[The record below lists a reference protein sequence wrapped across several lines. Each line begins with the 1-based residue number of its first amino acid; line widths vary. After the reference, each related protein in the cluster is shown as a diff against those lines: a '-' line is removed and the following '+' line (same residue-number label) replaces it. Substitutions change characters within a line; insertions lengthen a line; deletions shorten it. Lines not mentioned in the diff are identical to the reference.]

1 MAFLGLPNEI
11 ITDVVEY
18 LEQSDIYSIVRV
30 NKRLHFLFAEYLLR
44 YNIRHRRGRALI
56 WAAMKGHVS
65 TARKLVHLGAD
76 VNRQINLRAP
86 KPARLTL
93 LHIAARGGD
102 LAMVKLLFEIGANP
116 NERDSLSRAPLY
128 WPLMTKHEE
137 IAWEISWRMGNLSE
151 FIIDLDQNLTPLHVA
166 SCSGLTSLISYYI
179 AVGMD
184 IGAKDKNG
192 NTPLDHAK
200 TSLRRGDWRPTTDIG
215 HGNVVETTRVL
226 VALGEDPATAHE
238 LAALHG
244 IKRTRDPSDDPF
256 DDPFNDSN
264 HKPGQLH
271 IGRSWSCNTSSWKED
286 RSFGL
291 RQA

>member
-18 LEQSDIYSIVRV
+18 LEQGDIYSVVRV

-56 WAAMKGHVS
+56 WAAMEGHVS

-76 VNRQINLRAP
+76 VNRQINLREP
-86 KPARLTL
+86 ELARPTL
-93 LHIAARGGD
+93 LHIAARRGN

-128 WPLMTKHEE
+128 WSLMTRHEE
-137 IAWEISWRMGNLSE
+137 IALEISWRMGNLSE

-166 SCSGLTSLISYYI
+166 SCSGLTSLISYYV
-179 AVGMD
+179 AVGID
-184 IGAKDKNG
+184 IGANDKDG
-192 NTPLDHAK
+192 NTPSDHAK
-200 TSLRRGDWRPTTDIG
+200 TSLQRGDWRPTTDIG
-215 HGNVVETTRVL
+215 YDNVVETARVL

-244 IKRTRDPSDDPF
+244 SRRIRDPF
-256 DDPFNDSN
+256 DDLFDDSS
-264 HKPGQLH
+264 HKPDQLH
-271 IGRSWSCNTSSWKED
+271 IGRPWSYNTSSWKMD
-286 RSFGL
+286 RPFGL

>member
-11 ITDVVEY
+11 ITDIVEY
-18 LEQSDIYSIVRV
+18 LEQGDIYSIVRV

-65 TARKLVHLGAD
+65 IARKLVHLGAD
-76 VNRQINLRAP
+76 VNRQFNFRAP
-86 KPARLTL
+86 ELTRLTL
-93 LHIAARGGD
+93 LHIAARRAN

-128 WPLMTKHEE
+128 WSLMTRHEE
-137 IAWEISWRMGNLSE
+137 IALEISWRMGNLFE
-151 FIIDLDQNLTPLHVA
+151 FIVDLDQNLTPLHVA
-166 SCSGLTSLISYYI
+166 SCSGLTSLISYYV
-179 AVGMD
+179 AVGID

-200 TSLRRGDWRPTTDIG
+200 TSLQRGDWRPTTDVG
-215 HGNVVETTRVL
+215 HDNVVETARVL

-238 LAALHG
+238 FAALHG
-244 IKRTRDPSDDPF
+244 IRRTRDPFNDPF
-256 DDPFNDSN
+256 DDSFNDSN
-264 HKPGQLH
+264 HKPDLLH
-271 IGRSWSCNTSSWKED
+271 IGRPWSCNTSSWKKD

>member
-1 MAFLGLPNEI
+1 MAFLDLPNEI

-18 LEQSDIYSIVRV
+18 LEQDDIYSILRV
-30 NKRLHFLFAEYLLR
+30 NKRLYVLFAEYLLR

-56 WAAMKGHVS
+56 WAAMEGHAS

-86 KPARLTL
+86 ELARPTL
-93 LHIAARGGD
+93 LHIAAKRGN

-128 WPLMTKHEE
+128 WSLMTGHEE
-137 IAWEISWRMGNLSE
+137 ISQEISWRTENLSK
-151 FIIDLDQNLTPLHVA
+151 FIIDLDQNLTPLHGA
-166 SCSGLTSLISYYI
+166 SYTGLTSLIRLYV
-179 AVGMD
+179 AVGID

-200 TSLRRGDWRPTTDIG
+200 TSLRREDWRHTPDIG
-215 HGNVVETTRVL
+215 HDNVCETIRVL
-226 VALGEDPATAHE
+226 VSLGEDPATAHE
-238 LAALHG
+238 FAALRG
-244 IKRTRDPSDDPF
+244 SRGTRDPYDDLF
-256 DDPFNDSN
+256 DDCSYESD
-264 HKPGQLH
+264 HLH
-271 IGRSWSCNTSSWKED
+271 IGRPWCCNTSSWKKD
-286 RSFGL
+286 RSTGL

>member
-18 LEQSDIYSIVRV
+18 LEQGDIYSIVRV

-56 WAAMKGHVS
+56 WAAMKGHIS

-76 VNRQINLRAP
+76 VNRQINLRGP
-86 KPARLTL
+86 ELARPTL
-93 LHIAARGGD
+93 LHIAARIGN
-102 LAMVKLLFEIGANP
+102 LPIVKLLFDIGANP
-116 NERDSLSRAPLY
+116 NERDGLSRTPLY
-128 WPLMTKHEE
+128 WSLTMGHEE
-137 IAWEISWRMGNLSE
+137 IALEISLRMGNLSE
-151 FIIDLDQNLTPLHVA
+151 FIIDLDQNLTPLHMA
-166 SCSGLTSLISYYI
+166 SCSGLTSLISYYV
-179 AVGMD
+179 AVGID

-200 TSLRRGDWRPTTDIG
+200 TSLLRGDWRPTTNIG
-215 HGNVVETTRVL
+215 HDNVVETTRVL

-244 IKRTRDPSDDPF
+244 SRRTRDPFDDPF
-256 DDPFNDSN
+256 DDPFNDSS
-264 HKPGQLH
+264 HKPDQLH
-271 IGRSWSCNTSSWKED
+271 IGRAWSYN
-286 RSFGL
+286 RSFDL